1 MSIVKGSIVKAK
13 AGRDKDSFFVV
24 LEVNQDFAL
33 IADGKRRTI
42 EHPKNKKLK
51 HHEPTNTVIEGSFE
65 TNPQIRKILNEF
77 TKNGG

>member
-24 LEVNQDFAL
+24 LSVNCGFAL
-33 IADGKRRTI
+33 IADGKRRTV

-51 HHEPTNTVIEGSFE
+51 HGY
-65 TNPQIRKILNEF
+65 
-77 TKNGG
+77 

>member
-24 LEVNQDFAL
+24 LSVNCGFAL
-33 IADGKRRTI
+33 IADGKRRTV

-51 HHEPTNTVIEGSFE
+51 HLEPTNTVIEGSLK
-65 TNPQIRKILNEF
+65 TNPQIRKILNNF
-77 TKNGG
+77 KNGG

>member
-51 HHEPTNTVIEGSFE
+51 HLEPTNTVIEGSLK
-65 TNPQIRKILNEF
+65 TNPQIKKILKNF
-77 TKNGG
+77 KNGG

>member
-24 LEVNQDFAL
+24 LRVNHEYAV
-33 IADGKRRTI
+33 IADGKRRTL

-51 HHEPTNTVIEGSFE
+51 HLEPTNTVIEGSLR
-65 TNPQIRKILNEF
+65 TNPQVKKILNNF
-77 TKNGG
+77 KNGG

>member
-24 LEVNQDFAL
+24 LGVNDEFAL
-33 IADGKRRTI
+33 IADGKRRTL

-51 HHEPTNTVIEGSFE
+51 HLEPTNTVIEGSFK
-65 TNPQIRKILNEF
+65 TNPQIKKILNNF
-77 TKNGG
+77 KNGG